1 MSVTLQSVNIH
12 TYTQG
17 TRVGE
22 YGALRTLSFKIA
34 HWYCVDVL
42 MLIVK
47 VNEIS

>member
-22 YGALRTLSFKIA
+22 YGALRTLSFK
-34 HWYCVDVL
+34 VL
-42 MLIVK
+42 VLCGRI
-47 VNEIS
+47 NAYY